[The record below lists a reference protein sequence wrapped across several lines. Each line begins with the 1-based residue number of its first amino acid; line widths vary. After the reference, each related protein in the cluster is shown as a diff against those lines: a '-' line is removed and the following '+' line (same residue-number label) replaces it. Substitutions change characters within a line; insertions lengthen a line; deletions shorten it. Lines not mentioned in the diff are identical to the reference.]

1 MSVKWLQLTDGCMS
15 SSGLKTMNFQNMT
28 KDNKQTEPLDSTK
41 PAIAY
46 THCCV
51 SGAVLNN
58 KTFNYAE

>member
-1 MSVKWLQLTDGCMS
+1 MS

-28 KDNKQTEPLDSTK
+28 EDNKQTEPLDSTK

-51 SGAVLNN
+51 SGAVLYN